1 MSLKGKT
8 AIITGGA
15 KGIGEGIVKKLYQE
29 GANVVIVAH
38 KSFDQAVRLA
48 ESLNKSKGEC
58 QGQAVSFQAD
68 VADFKQVSEMV
79 EQAAKKF
86 PTLDILVNNAGVTK
100 DNLLLRLSEEDW
112 DLVLDTNL
120 KGAFNTIKAVSRYML
135 KQKSGRIVNISSV
148 VGIMGNAGQV
158 NYSASKAGLIGLTK
172 SAAKEL
178 ASRNIT
184 VNAVAPGYILTD
196 MTEKLSDEAKSA
208 LLSLI
213 PSKKPGTA
221 EDVANLVAYL
231 VSDQAPYITGQVIK
245 VDGGMLM

>member
-8 AIITGGA
+8 AIVTGGA
-15 KGIGEGIVKKLYQE
+15 KGIGEAIVKKLHQE

-38 KSFDQAVRLA
+38 KSYDLAQKLA
-48 ESLNKSKGEC
+48 ESLNKAEC
-58 QGQAVSFQAD
+58 QSQAVAFQAD
-68 VADFKQVSEMV
+68 VANFKQISEMV
-79 EQAAKKF
+79 NQAAKKF
-86 PTLDILVNNAGVTK
+86 STLDILVNNAGVTK

-196 MTEKLSDEAKSA
+196 MTEKLPEEAKKA

-213 PSKKPGTA
+213 PSRKPGTA

-231 VSDQAPYITGQVIK
+231 VSDQASYVTGQVIK

>member
-1 MSLKGKT
+1 MKLKGKT

-15 KGIGEGIVKKLYQE
+15 KGIGEAIVKRLHQE

-38 KSFDQAVRLA
+38 KSFELAQKLA
-48 ESLNKSKGEC
+48 ESLNEKGES
-58 QGQAVSFQAD
+58 QAQAIAFQTD
-68 VADFKQVSEMV
+68 VANFDQVSKMV
-79 EQAAKKF
+79 EEATEKF
-86 PTLDILVNNAGVTK
+86 TTLDILVNNAGITK
-100 DNLLLRLSEEDW
+100 DNLLLRLSEQDW
-112 DLVLDTNL
+112 DAVLDTNL

-196 MTEKLSDEAKSA
+196 MTEQMSDDAKTA

-213 PSKKPGTA
+213 PLKKPGTT
-221 EDVANLVAYL
+221 EDVANLVAFL
-231 VSDQAPYITGQVIK
+231 VSDRAAYITGQVIQI
-245 VDGGMLM
+245 DGGMLM

>member
-8 AIITGGA
+8 AIVTGGA
-15 KGIGEGIVKKLYQE
+15 KGIGEAIVKKLHHE

-38 KSFDQAVRLA
+38 KSYDQAQKLA
-48 ESLNKSKGEC
+48 ESLNKGEC
-58 QGQAVSFQAD
+58 QSQAVAIQAD
-68 VADFKQVSEMV
+68 VANFKQVSEMV
-79 EQAAKKF
+79 DQAAKKF
-86 PTLDILVNNAGVTK
+86 STLDILVNNAGVTK
-100 DNLLLRLSEEDW
+100 DNLLLHLSEEYW

-120 KGAFNTIKAVSRYML
+120 KCAFNTIKAVSRFML

-184 VNAVAPGYILTD
+184 VNAVAPGYIVTD
-196 MTEKLSDEAKSA
+196 MTEKLSEEAKTA

-231 VSDQAPYITGQVIK
+231 VSDQASYITGQVIK

>member
-1 MSLKGKT
+1 MNLQGKT
-8 AIITGGA
+8 AIVTGGA
-15 KGIGEGIVKKLYQE
+15 KGIGEAIVKRLYQE

-38 KSFDQAVRLA
+38 KSYEPALKLA
-48 ESLNKSKGEC
+48 ESLNGKAESLAK
-58 QGQAVSFQAD
+58 AVAFQTD
-68 VADFKQVSEMV
+68 VANFDQVAKMV
-79 EQAAKKF
+79 EEAAKKF
-86 PTLDILVNNAGVTK
+86 PTLDILVNNAGITK

-112 DLVLDTNL
+112 DAVLDTNL

-172 SAAKEL
+172 SVAKEL

-196 MTEKLSDEAKSA
+196 MTEKMSEEAKTA

-213 PSKKPGTA
+213 PLRKPGTP
-221 EDVANLVAYL
+221 EDVAGLVAFL
-231 VSDQAPYITGQVIK
+231 VSDQASYITGQVIK

>member
-8 AIITGGA
+8 AIVTGGA
-15 KGIGEGIVKKLYQE
+15 KGIGEAIVKKLHHE

-38 KSFDQAVRLA
+38 KSYDQAQKLA
-48 ESLNKSKGEC
+48 ESLNKGEC
-58 QGQAVSFQAD
+58 QSQAVAIQAD
-68 VADFKQVSEMV
+68 VANFKQVSEMV
-79 EQAAKKF
+79 DQAAKKF
-86 PTLDILVNNAGVTK
+86 STLDILVNNAGVTK

-120 KGAFNTIKAVSRYML
+120 KGAFNTIKAVSRFML

-184 VNAVAPGYILTD
+184 VNAVAPGYIVTD
-196 MTEKLSDEAKSA
+196 MTEKLSEEAKTA

-231 VSDQAPYITGQVIK
+231 VSDQASYITGQVIK

>member
-8 AIITGGA
+8 AIVTGGA
-15 KGIGEGIVKKLYQE
+15 KGIGEAIVKRLYQD
-29 GANVVIVAH
+29 GSNVVIVAH
-38 KSFDQAVRLA
+38 KSYDQAQKLA
-48 ESLNKSKGEC
+48 ESLNGKAEC
-58 QGQAVSFQAD
+58 QAKAVAFQTD
-68 VADFKQVSEMV
+68 VANLNQVSKMV
-79 EQAAKKF
+79 NEAAKKF

-120 KGAFNTIKAVSRYML
+120 KGAFNTIKAISRYML

-172 SAAKEL
+172 SVAKEL

-196 MTEKLSDEAKSA
+196 MTEKLSEEAKNA

-213 PSKKPGTA
+213 PLKKPGTA

-231 VSDQAPYITGQVIK
+231 VSDQASYITGQVIK

>member
-1 MSLKGKT
+1 M
-8 AIITGGA
+8 TGGA
-15 KGIGEGIVKKLYQE
+15 KGIGEAIVKKLHQE

-38 KSFDQAVRLA
+38 KSFDQAQKLA
-48 ESLNKSKGEC
+48 ESLNGKAEC
-58 QGQAVSFQAD
+58 QAQAVAYQTD
-68 VADFKQVSEMV
+68 VANFDQVSKMMDE
-79 EQAAKKF
+79 AAKKF

-120 KGAFNTIKAVSRYML
+120 KGAFNTIKAISRYML

-172 SAAKEL
+172 SVAKEL

-196 MTEKLSDEAKSA
+196 MTEKLSEAAKTA

-213 PSKKPGTA
+213 PLKKPGTPQ
-221 EDVANLVAYL
+221 DVADLVAYL
-231 VSDQAPYITGQVIK
+231 VSDQAAYITGQVIK

>member
-1 MSLKGKT
+1 MNLKGKT
-8 AIITGGA
+8 AIVTGGA
-15 KGIGEGIVKKLYQE
+15 KGIGEAIVKRLHQE

-38 KSFDQAVRLA
+38 KSYEPALKLA
-48 ESLNKSKGEC
+48 ESLNGKSESSAK
-58 QGQAVSFQAD
+58 AVAFQTD
-68 VADFKQVSEMV
+68 VANFDQVAKMIE
-79 EQAAKKF
+79 EAAKQF
-86 PTLDILVNNAGVTK
+86 STLDILVNNAGITK
-100 DNLLLRLSEEDW
+100 DNLLIRLSEQDW
-112 DLVLDTNL
+112 DAVLDTNL

-172 SAAKEL
+172 SVAKEL

-196 MTEKLSDEAKSA
+196 MTEKMSEEAKTT

-213 PSKKPGTA
+213 PLKKPGTP
-221 EDVANLVAYL
+221 EDVASLVAFL
-231 VSDQAPYITGQVIK
+231 VSDQASYITGQVIQ